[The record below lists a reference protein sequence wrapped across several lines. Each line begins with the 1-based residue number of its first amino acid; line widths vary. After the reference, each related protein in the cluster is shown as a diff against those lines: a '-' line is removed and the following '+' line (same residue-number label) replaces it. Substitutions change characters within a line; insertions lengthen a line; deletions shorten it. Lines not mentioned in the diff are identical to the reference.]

1 MVEER
6 EGVTRRTQKPKV
18 GEPQRKAG
26 RQALPAEA
34 NCIRQCFTNKIML
47 RKLGV
52 FFFFFICKELISEL
66 YF

>member
-52 FFFFFICKELISEL
+52 FFFFICKELISEL

>member
-6 EGVTRRTQKPKV
+6 EGVTRRTQKLKV

-26 RQALPAEA
+26 RRALLAEA

-47 RKLGV
+47 RKLGA
-52 FFFFFICKELISEL
+52 FFIRKELISEL